1 MATSWLPDAV
11 KARSLDDLLEL
22 SPSAAS
28 LRAYR
33 DAVWSDPETDARLLE
48 LGRLRIGQLLG
59 LDPRT
64 RPLHARAVAAGL
76 SAATIDDLALWPS
89 SPHFGTRERVVLA
102 FTEQW
107 FLDPNGVTDDD
118 CAAMRAALGEPG
130 CAAFTMGLA
139 LSEAMLRLELALGA
153 APPRST
159 PDATEAR

>member
-1 MATSWLPDAV
+1 MPTPWLREPQ
-11 KARSLDDLLEL
+11 ARTLDGLLEL
-22 SPSAAS
+22 SPSAAT

-48 LGRLRIGQLLG
+48 LSRLRIGQLLG

-64 RPLHARAVAAGL
+64 RPLHPRATSAGL
-76 SAATIDDLALWPS
+76 NASTIDDLARWPTS
-89 SPHFGTRERVVLA
+89 THFGTRERAVLA

-118 CAAMRAALGEPG
+118 CAAMRSALGEPG

-139 LSEAMLRLELALGA
+139 LSEALLRLELALGVA
-153 APPRST
+153 NPAGGR
-159 PDATEAR
+159 